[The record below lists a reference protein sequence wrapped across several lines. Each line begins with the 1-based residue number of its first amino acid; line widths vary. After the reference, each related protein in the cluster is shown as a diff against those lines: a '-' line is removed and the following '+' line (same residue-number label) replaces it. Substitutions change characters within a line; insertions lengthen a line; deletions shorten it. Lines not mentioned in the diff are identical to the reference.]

1 MLQSSY
7 QKLKTA
13 MSDGTQHRYLL
24 AQQASLFYGGRMT
37 DHIGAFIQAT
47 ATTEPGGAGT
57 DHLAM
62 DNTDIR
68 FAHSLTLGSASGT
81 VGLSLNNNPT
91 VTDVINTVPAW
102 RFNYISPTLTPGV
115 ASPMLD
121 GGLAG
126 QVWGLNAYVFLN
138 DSWYAELG
146 GYQGLSR
153 SFLEHSNVLA
163 ATDSYN
169 KLDGTNPYWRLAYMH
184 NDGQQFYSVGLFGM
198 NARIN
203 PDGLA
208 GTDKYDDVGVD
219 GSYQLQSKDDN
230 ILALNTAYI
239 YEKQTLDASYPAG
252 VSANGSD
259 KLRRF
264 DLNASYHFH
273 QTYGVTAGLFRIG
286 GSADSLL
293 YASGADSG
301 FAGNPDTNGYILQ
314 ADWTPLGKHGSWGDP
329 WANLRLGLQY
339 TWYTKFNGAA
349 NNYDGNGRNASDNN
363 TLYAF
368 VWTSF

>member
-1 MLQSSY
+1 
-7 QKLKTA
+7 
-13 MSDGTQHRYLL
+13 
-24 AQQASLFYGGRMT
+24 MT

-68 FAHSLTLGSASGT
+68 FAHPLTLGSASGT

-102 RFNYISPTLTPGV
+102 RFNYISPTLTPGG

-163 ATDSYN
+163 ATDPYN
-169 KLDGTNPYWRLAYMH
+169 KLDGTNPYWRLAYMK
-184 NDGQQFYSVGLFGM
+184 NDGKQFYSVGLFGM
-198 NARIN
+198 NASIM
-203 PDGLA
+203 PDGQTD
-208 GTDKYDDVGVD
+208 TDKYRDIGID
-219 GSYQLQSKDDN
+219 
-230 ILALNTAYI
+230 
-239 YEKQTLDASYPAG
+239 
-252 VSANGSD
+252 
-259 KLRRF
+259 
-264 DLNASYHFH
+264 ASYHFH
-273 QTYGVTAGLFRIG
+273 QTYGVTAGLFRIN
-286 GSADSLL
+286 GSADSGL
-293 YASGADSG
+293 YASAADSG
-301 FAGNPDTNGYILQ
+301 FAGNPDTDGYILQ
-314 ADWTPLGKHGSWGDP
+314 ADWTPLGKHGSWGEP

-339 TWYTKFNGAA
+339 TWYTKFNGAT